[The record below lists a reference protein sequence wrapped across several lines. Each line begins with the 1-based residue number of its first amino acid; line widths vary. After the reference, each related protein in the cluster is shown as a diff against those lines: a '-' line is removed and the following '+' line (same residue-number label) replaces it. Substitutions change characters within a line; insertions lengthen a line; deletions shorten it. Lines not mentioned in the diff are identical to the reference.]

1 MRCAKRRITNHPVVP
16 VGWHASFNGRA
27 LVNAMPHV
35 SQRFVLKTL
44 PLSVAYFAAA
54 IAAPRE
60 QTHVRLGAIY
70 YVPRDEFHGNCPL
83 VPVLPLSKSAT

>member
-35 SQRFVLKTL
+35 SQRFAL
-44 PLSVAYFAAA
+44 
-54 IAAPRE
+54 
-60 QTHVRLGAIY
+60 
-70 YVPRDEFHGNCPL
+70 
-83 VPVLPLSKSAT
+83 KSAPSLQPRQRRINGGSNSVHAGHAVDFAQHAPVAIERQKRRGLGVIG

>member
-27 LVNAMPHV
+27 LVNAMPDV

-44 PLSVAYFAAA
+44 PLSRALHFPAR
-54 IAAPRE
+54 PR
-60 QTHVRLGAIY
+60 
-70 YVPRDEFHGNCPL
+70 
-83 VPVLPLSKSAT
+83 